1 MHLLIACIC
10 ILHVEHVDKEYVA
23 AEAEDP
29 EEVYPEEQLQ
39 EFEAADQAEEQFVE
53 PNLANSD
60 SQPGKH
66 RFILNLELSH

>member
-1 MHLLIACIC
+1 MFVYLLICMF
-10 ILHVEHVDKEYVA
+10 LHSFHVEHVDKEYVA
-23 AEAEDP
+23 AEVEDP

-60 SQPGKH
+60 SQPDKH
-66 RFILNLELSH
+66 RFI